1 MKCDAL
7 AISFCHTR
15 MSLSGIH
22 DFNESEP
29 GFPLGIAAGMTICE
43 CIKCELPT
51 RTTGHRYYVCINNE
65 GYAVSL
71 ELRKI
76 YEALPDPDA
85 ERHGQLRIIDESG
98 EDYLYPA
105 YHFVS
110 ITLSQELKQALKLA
124 A

>member
-1 MKCDAL
+1 MA
-7 AISFCHTR
+7 ATR
-15 MSLSGIH
+15 S
-22 DFNESEP
+22 
-29 GFPLGIAAGMTICE
+29 AG
-43 CIKCELPT
+43 
-51 RTTGHRYYVCINNE
+51 RHYYVCINNE

-105 YHFVS
+105 DHFVT
-110 ITLSQELKQALKLA
+110 ITLSQAVRQALKLA